1 MKIVCRDIQV
11 AMSKSENIDVLP
23 LSQWNIFN
31 QSRPSLIAG
40 PCSAESERQMIETA
54 ERMSDMGVSVFRAGI
69 WKPRTHPGCFEGVGT
84 KGLEWLME
92 VKRRT
97 GMSVATEVANAMHVK
112 ECLAADVD
120 MLWLGA
126 RTTANPFLVQEIA
139 DALGGADVYVMVK
152 NPVSPDMDLWIGALE
167 RLNNAGVRRLGV
179 VHRGFSSSEKMKYRN
194 DPLWQ
199 YAVELRSL
207 YPSMPFFCDPS
218 HIAGRREYVRE
229 ISQRAMDMGLDGLM
243 IECHCNPDTALS
255 DAGQQLTPESLG
267 GLLHSLILRERD
279 SKDADYKETL
289 GQLRAQI
296 DVVDENIISLL
307 AQRMEISRRI
317 GDGKKKNN
325 VAILQ
330 TSRWGEVLSEMIRKG
345 KEKGLDE
352 DFIRAVF
359 NAIHDASIKAQE

>member
-1 MKIVCRDIQV
+1 ML
-11 AMSKSENIDVLP
+11 KSDNLNILP
-23 LSQWNIFN
+23 LPEWSIFN
-31 QSRPSLIAG
+31 LSRPGLIAG
-40 PCSAESERQMIETA
+40 PCSAETESQMVETA
-54 ERMSDMGVSVFRAGI
+54 ERMSGMGVSVFRAGI
-69 WKPRTHPGCFEGVGT
+69 WKPRTHPGCFEGVGS

-97 GMSVATEVANAMHVK
+97 GMAVATEVANAKHVK
-112 ECLAADVD
+112 ECLTAGVD
-120 MLWLGA
+120 MLWIGA

-139 DALGGADVYVMVK
+139 DALEGADVYVMVK

-167 RLNNAGVRRLGV
+167 RLNNAGVRKLGV

-218 HIAGRREYVRE
+218 HIAGQREYVSE
-229 ISQRAMDMGLDGLM
+229 ISQRAMDLGLDGLM
-243 IECHCNPDTALS
+243 IECHCNPDSALS
-255 DAGQQLTPESLG
+255 DAGQQLTPEEFGNLI
-267 GLLHSLILRERD
+267 HTYLILRERD
-279 SKDADYKETL
+279 SKDAAYKETL

-296 DVVDENIISLL
+296 DVVDENIVNLL
-307 AQRMEISRRI
+307 AQRMEISRKI
-317 GDGKKKNN
+317 GEGKKKNN

-330 TSRWGEVLSEMIRKG
+330 TSRWCEVLSEMIRKG

-352 DFIRAVF
+352 GFIRTVF